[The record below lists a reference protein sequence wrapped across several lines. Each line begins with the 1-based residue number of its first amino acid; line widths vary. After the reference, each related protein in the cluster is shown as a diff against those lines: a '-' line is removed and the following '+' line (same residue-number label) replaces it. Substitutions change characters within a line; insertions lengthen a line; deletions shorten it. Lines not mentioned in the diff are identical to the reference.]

1 MQNVRYN
8 NLITEQMII
17 CASNFFSE
25 KNESLETQYLIPRK
39 VCIQFKKFDRLI
51 HSFNL
56 WKFSKNQPEFESRN
70 PS

>member
-8 NLITEQMII
+8 NLITEQIII

-56 WKFSKNQPEFESRN
+56 
-70 PS
+70 